1 MSYSLC
7 IVESPAKC
15 GKIQG
20 FLGPGWKVVATMGH
34 IRALEENVE
43 AIGIDRDFQARY
55 TFIKEKGKAMTAI
68 RDAAKGA
75 HTIFLAA
82 DDDRE
87 GEAIAYSVAV
97 LLNLDTTKTPRA
109 VFHEITKEA
118 ITKAI
123 STPRRLDMNRVE
135 AQQARAVL
143 DMMVGFTIS
152 PLLWKHVGPSLSAGR
167 CQTPALRLLV
177 DREREI
183 TTFTS
188 ETSWRISG
196 EWSSGSLKFKAS
208 LYDELSSEEDA
219 MNFLDNIHGDTR
231 ASILST
237 KTQPRSESPPKP
249 LITSTLQQEASAL
262 FSSQPKQTMKAA
274 QRLYEQGHI
283 TYMRTDSTYMSDE
296 AVKDACE
303 WVKTNLGPEY
313 LGPEYLG
320 PEYLGPPTPIVS
332 TKKTVAPVAA
342 QEAHE
347 AIRPTHM
354 ECIAPDGEWT
364 GLELRIYKLIWQRAV
379 QSIMAPARSE
389 DHTVLFKALADP
401 DEFVWQ
407 AIWKR
412 SLFDGWKKAGAAAVV
427 LDDDEE
433 LSTVDAAT
441 TAWSA
446 ATKLKAGDELKWNK
460 LLAEP
465 RESKPTGRF
474 TEATLVRELERKGI
488 GRPSTFASLVGT
500 VLEKEYAKKED
511 KPAREI
517 DTKSYHIEKVNQ
529 WPPICQIQKKKVG
542 AEKQKL
548 SPTTLGMSVHDF
560 CIREFPHLFDY
571 GFTKKMED
579 RLDLVAQG
587 SEPWK
592 GVCRDTW
599 ASYKDKLTE
608 LKKGPSLKPSEKMFG
623 HVKAAQ
629 TKKGPLL
636 MIEGEP
642 TKFLGWPEGISFAEI
657 TQEHVTAFCEAKTAG
672 ALGDVICTLEE
683 KQVIKKK
690 GPYGFYVQ
698 WGDTRIPFVED
709 DTVDT
714 IQTKL
719 RAKGQ
724 SILHTIGP
732 YEFRRG
738 PYGVYMMKKGPVK
751 GKAKPKFVS
760 IPDALDPRILT
771 EEAAARI
778 YLNGS
783 GNSKK

>member
-20 FLGPGWKVVATMGH
+20 FLGPGWKVVASMGH

-43 AIGIDRDFQARY
+43 AIGIDRDFEPRY
-55 TFIKEKGKAMTAI
+55 AFIKEKGKSMTAI
-68 RDAAKGA
+68 RDAAKDA
-75 HTIFLAA
+75 HTVFLAA

-87 GEAIAYSVAV
+87 GEAIAYSVAI
-97 LLNLDTTKTPRA
+97 LLKLDPAKTPRA
-109 VFHEITKEA
+109 VFHEITKPA
-118 ITKAI
+118 IAKAI
-123 STPRRLDMNRVE
+123 ANPRRIDMNRVN

-183 TTFTS
+183 TTFQS
-188 ETSWRISG
+188 QTSWRISG
-196 EWSSGSLKFKAS
+196 GWTSTTLAFQAT
-208 LYDELSSEEDA
+208 LFDELNDQESALNYLE
-219 MNFLDNIHGDTR
+219 NIHNDARGTV
-231 ASILST
+231 LST
-237 KTQPRSESPPKP
+237 KTQPRMESPPKP

-274 QRLYEQGHI
+274 QKLYEQGHI
-283 TYMRTDSTYMSDE
+283 TYMRTDSTYMSEE
-296 AVKDACE
+296 AVKDAQT
-303 WVKTNLGPEY
+303 WVQSHFGADY
-313 LGPEYLG
+313 IGS
-320 PEYLGPPTPIVS
+320 TPQT
-332 TKKTVAPVAA
+332 TKKQVVAA

-354 ECIAPDGEWT
+354 EHVSLDGDWT
-364 GLELRIYKLIWQRAV
+364 PFELRIYKLIWQRAV
-379 QSIMAPARSE
+379 QSVMAPARSE
-389 DHTVLFKALADP
+389 EHIVLFNAVGDP
-401 DEFVWQ
+401 GEFVWQ

-412 SLFDGWKKAGAAAVV
+412 SVFDGWKKAGAAAVD
-427 LDDDEE
+427 LDETEE
-433 LSTVDAAT
+433 VVTQGVDTWAAAT
-441 TAWSA
+441 Q
-446 ATKLKAGDELKWNK
+446 LKEGTSIKWTT
-460 LLAEP
+460 LLAQP
-465 RESKPTGRF
+465 HDTKPTGRF

-488 GRPSTFASLVGT
+488 GRPSTFATLVGT

-511 KPAREI
+511 KPAREVEM
-517 DTKSYHIEKVNQ
+517 TSYHIEKLNQ
-529 WPPICQIQKKKVG
+529 WPPIRQIQKKKVG

-548 SPTTLGMSVHDF
+548 SPTILGVSVHDF
-560 CIREFPHLFDY
+560 CIREFSQLFDY

-587 SEPWK
+587 AEPWK

-599 ASYKDKLTE
+599 ASYKDKLSE
-608 LKKGPSLKPSEKMFG
+608 LKQGPSLKPSEKMFG
-623 HVKAAQ
+623 NVKAAQ

-642 TKFLGWPEGISFAEI
+642 TKFLGWPEGVAFADI
-657 TQEHVTAFCEAKTAG
+657 TQEQVTAFCEAKATT
-672 ALGDVICTLEE
+672 DVISTLEE
-683 KQVIKKK
+683 KPIIKKK
-690 GPYGFYVQ
+690 GPYGFYLE
-698 WGDTRIPFVED
+698 WGSTRIPFVEE
-709 DTVDT
+709 DTLDT

-719 RAKGQ
+719 RSKGQ
-724 SILHTIGP
+724 SILHTLGP

-751 GKAKPKFVS
+751 GKAKPTFVS
-760 IPDALDPRILT
+760 IPDGLDPHLLT

-783 GNSKK
+783 SRKK

>member
-20 FLGPGWKVVATMGH
+20 FLGPGWKVVASMGH

-43 AIGIDRDFQARY
+43 AIGIDRDFEPRY
-55 TFIKEKGKAMTAI
+55 AFIKEKGKSMTAI
-68 RDAAKGA
+68 REAAKDA
-75 HTIFLAA
+75 HTVFLAA

-87 GEAIAYSVAV
+87 GEAIAYSVAI
-97 LLNLDTTKTPRA
+97 LLKLDPAKTPRA
-109 VFHEITKEA
+109 VFHEITKPA
-118 ITKAI
+118 IAKAI
-123 STPRRLDMNRVE
+123 ANPRRIDMNRVN

-183 TTFTS
+183 TTFQS
-188 ETSWRISG
+188 QTSWRISG
-196 EWSSGSLKFKAS
+196 GWASSTLSFQATLF
-208 LYDELSSEEDA
+208 DELDDQVSALNYLE
-219 MNFLDNIHGDTR
+219 NIHNDARGT
-231 ASILST
+231 ILST
-237 KTQPRSESPPKP
+237 KTQPRMESPPKP

-274 QRLYEQGHI
+274 QKLYEQGHI
-283 TYMRTDSTYMSDE
+283 TYMRTDSTYMSEE
-296 AVKDACE
+296 AVKDAQS
-303 WVKTNLGPEY
+303 WVQSHFGADY
-313 LGPEYLG
+313 IGS
-320 PEYLGPPTPIVS
+320 TPQT
-332 TKKTVAPVAA
+332 TKKQVVAA

-354 ECIAPDGEWT
+354 EHVSLDGDWT
-364 GLELRIYKLIWQRAV
+364 PFELRIYKLIWQRAV
-379 QSIMAPARSE
+379 QSVMTPARSE
-389 DHTVLFKALADP
+389 EHIVLFNAVGDP
-401 DEFVWQ
+401 GEFVWQ

-412 SLFDGWKKAGAAAVV
+412 SVFDGWKKAGAAAVD
-427 LDDDEE
+427 LDETEE
-433 LSTVDAAT
+433 AITQGVDTWAAAT
-441 TAWSA
+441 Q
-446 ATKLKAGDELKWNK
+446 LKEGASIKWTT
-460 LLAEP
+460 LLAQP
-465 RESKPTGRF
+465 HDTKPTGRF

-511 KPAREI
+511 KPAREVEM
-517 DTKSYHIEKVNQ
+517 TSYHIEKLNQ
-529 WPPICQIQKKKVG
+529 WPPIRQIQKKKVG

-548 SPTTLGMSVHDF
+548 SPTILGVSVHDF
-560 CIREFPHLFDY
+560 CIREFSQLFDY

-599 ASYKDKLTE
+599 ASYKDKLGE

-623 HVKAAQ
+623 NVKAAQ

-642 TKFLGWPEGISFAEI
+642 TKFLGWPEGVAFADI
-657 TQEHVTAFCEAKTAG
+657 TQEQVTAFCEAKT
-672 ALGDVICTLEE
+672 DVIGTLEE
-683 KQVIKKK
+683 KPIIKKK
-690 GPYGFYVQ
+690 GPYGFYLE
-698 WGDTRIPFVED
+698 WGSTRIPFVDD
-709 DTVDT
+709 DTIDT

-719 RAKGQ
+719 RSKGQ
-724 SILHTIGP
+724 SILHTLGP

-751 GKAKPKFVS
+751 GKAKPTFVS
-760 IPDALDPRILT
+760 IPDGLDPHLLT

-783 GNSKK
+783 GRKK

>member
-20 FLGPGWKVVATMGH
+20 FLGAGWKVIASMGH
-34 IRALEENVE
+34 IRALEEDLD
-43 AIGIDRDFQARY
+43 AIGLERDFQARY
-55 TFIKEKGKAMTAI
+55 TFIKEKGKATSAI

-97 LLNLDTTKTPRA
+97 LLNLDPAKTPRA

-118 ITKAI
+118 VTKAV
-123 STPRRLDMNRVE
+123 SNPRRLDMNRVE
-135 AQQARAVL
+135 AQQARAIL

-152 PLLWKHVGPSLSAGR
+152 PLLWKHVGPGLSAGR

-177 DREREI
+177 ERDREI
-183 TTFTS
+183 STFKS

-196 EWSSGSLKFKAS
+196 MWSAGSLTFKAS
-208 LYDELSSEEDA
+208 LYDELEDEESA
-219 MNFLDNIHGDTR
+219 LNFLQNIHDDLRGTV
-231 ASILST
+231 LST
-237 KTQPRSESPPKP
+237 KTQERMESPPKP

-262 FSSQPKQTMKAA
+262 FSAQPKATMKAA
-274 QRLYEQGHI
+274 QKLYEQGHI
-283 TYMRTDSTYMSDE
+283 TYMRTDSSYMSEE
-296 AVKDACE
+296 AVKDAQD

-313 LGPEYLG
+313 LG
-320 PEYLGPPTPIVS
+320 TS
-332 TKKTVAPVAA
+332 TQQNKVKVKEKAPVAA

-354 ECIAPDGEWT
+354 EHVSIDGDWT
-364 GLELRIYKLIWQRAV
+364 GFELRIYKLIWQRAV

-389 DHTVLFKALADP
+389 EHTVLFKALGDP
-401 DEFVWQ
+401 SEFVWQ
-407 AIWKR
+407 TIWKR
-412 SLFDGWKKAGAAAVV
+412 SLFEGWKKAGAAAVV
-427 LDDDEE
+427 LDDEDNEA
-433 LSTVDAAT
+433 SAGDA
-441 TAWSA
+441 SA
-446 ATKLKAGDELKWNK
+446 ATQWAAAIKLKEGDALQWKT

-465 RESKPTGRF
+465 RETKPTGRF

-511 KPAREI
+511 KPPREI
-517 DTKSYHIEKVNQ
+517 DVTSYHIEKINQ
-529 WPPICQIQKKKVG
+529 WPPIRQIQKKKVG

-548 SPTTLGMSVHDF
+548 SPTPLGLSVHDF
-560 CIREFPHLFDY
+560 CVREFPHLFDY

-608 LKKGPSLKPSEKMFG
+608 LKKVPTKSSREKMFEG
-623 HVKAAQ
+623 GVKAAQ

-642 TKFLGWPEGISFAEI
+642 TKFLGWPTGVSFAEI
-657 TQEHVTAFCEAKTAG
+657 TQEQVTAFCEAKATNTV
-672 ALGDVICTLEE
+672 GDNLFILEE

-690 GPYGFYVQ
+690 GPYGFYIQ
-698 WGDTRIPFVED
+698 WGDTRIPFVD
-709 DTVDT
+709 GDTLET

-719 RAKGQ
+719 YAKTQ
-724 SILHTIGP
+724 SVLHVIGP

-738 PYGVYMMKKGPVK
+738 PYGVYMMKKGPTK

-760 IPDALDPRILT
+760 IPDALDPKILT

-778 YLNGS
+778 YLNDTGR
-783 GNSKK
+783 KK